1 MIALM
6 RKVGC
11 VFGPIDVQ
19 MLQILEEISV
29 GRRVMTSELREDIAA
44 LTTALSRSLSQAS
57 NLANSDN
64 IEIQNQN
71 EGDI

>member
-1 MIALM
+1 M
-6 RKVGC
+6 RLRS
-11 VFGPIDVQ
+11 IDVQ

-44 LTTALSRSLSQAS
+44 LTTVLSRSLSQAS

>member
-1 MIALM
+1 MFLFE
-6 RKVGC
+6 VLH
-11 VFGPIDVQ
+11 FNF
-19 MLQILEEISV
+19 LQILEEISV

-44 LTTALSRSLSQAS
+44 LTTVLSRSLSQAS

>member
-1 MIALM
+1 
-6 RKVGC
+6 
-11 VFGPIDVQ
+11 
-19 MLQILEEISV
+19 LQILEEIGV